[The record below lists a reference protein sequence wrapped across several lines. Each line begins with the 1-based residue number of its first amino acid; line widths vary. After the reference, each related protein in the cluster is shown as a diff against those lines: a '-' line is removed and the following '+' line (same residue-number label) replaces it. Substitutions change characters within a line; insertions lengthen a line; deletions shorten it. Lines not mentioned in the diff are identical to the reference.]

1 MIQMSVSEGRVPPIP
16 SIVIT
21 ITIIIV
27 IIQAWTDPQS
37 TAARSKKVRDAGK
50 RQLKQ
55 AERVVFV
62 FFDCLFL

>member
-62 FFDCLFL
+62 FFDSLIL

>member
-1 MIQMSVSEGRVPPIP
+1 MSVSESRVPRIP
-16 SIVIT
+16 SIVIIT

>member
-1 MIQMSVSEGRVPPIP
+1 MIQMSVSESRVPPIP

>member
-1 MIQMSVSEGRVPPIP
+1 MIQMSVSESRVPPIP

-55 AERVVFV
+55 AEHVVFV